1 MLKQTAGRVLKG
13 AVSSCHSSEGLANP
27 ETSGTGSDS
36 NLSSKFCVSE
46 R

>member
-1 MLKQTAGRVLKG
+1 MLKG

-27 ETSGTGSDS
+27 ETSGTSSDS
-36 NLSSKFCVSE
+36 DLSCKFCVSG

>member
-13 AVSSCHSSEGLANP
+13 DVSSCHSSEGFANP

-36 NLSSKFCVSE
+36 DLSCKF
-46 R
+46 

>member
-13 AVSSCHSSEGLANP
+13 AVSSCYSSEGLASP
-27 ETSGTGSDS
+27 ETSGIGSSSD
-36 NLSSKFCVSE
+36 LSCKFCVSE